1 MRRTGSWI
9 TIMSILLL
17 SIALSA
23 ISCSSYSDFSHE
35 YYGGDTMNGEML
47 SEILE
52 SLFADTKED
61 ETGIS
66 ESGLIAGETREEF
79 INGFC
84 RTTNESRTVCCE
96 YERQPDG
103 EWTLTDYEC
112 NVDKCPNSA
121 ACQIYKEAREKGNTY
136 EKLFQ

>member
-1 MRRTGSWI
+1 M
-9 TIMSILLL
+9 
-17 SIALSA
+17 
-23 ISCSSYSDFSHE
+23 
-35 YYGGDTMNGEML
+35 
-47 SEILE
+47 
-52 SLFADTKED
+52 
-61 ETGIS
+61 
-66 ESGLIAGETREEF
+66 GETREEF

-103 EWTLTDYEC
+103 EWKLTDYEC

>member
-1 MRRTGSWI
+1 M
-9 TIMSILLL
+9 
-17 SIALSA
+17 
-23 ISCSSYSDFSHE
+23 
-35 YYGGDTMNGEML
+35 
-47 SEILE
+47 
-52 SLFADTKED
+52 
-61 ETGIS
+61 
-66 ESGLIAGETREEF
+66 GETREEF

-121 ACQIYKEAREKGNTY
+121 ACQIYKEAREKENTY
-136 EKLFQ
+136 EKNNKISVFSIVCRIYNGFL

>member
-1 MRRTGSWI
+1 M
-9 TIMSILLL
+9 
-17 SIALSA
+17 
-23 ISCSSYSDFSHE
+23 
-35 YYGGDTMNGEML
+35 
-47 SEILE
+47 
-52 SLFADTKED
+52 
-61 ETGIS
+61 
-66 ESGLIAGETREEF
+66 GETREEF

-121 ACQIYKEAREKGNTY
+121 ACQIYKEASLRSMSALSAVPSVLPNSTNKTFRLLAGGRR
-136 EKLFQ
+136 

>member
-1 MRRTGSWI
+1 M
-9 TIMSILLL
+9 
-17 SIALSA
+17 
-23 ISCSSYSDFSHE
+23 
-35 YYGGDTMNGEML
+35 
-47 SEILE
+47 
-52 SLFADTKED
+52 
-61 ETGIS
+61 
-66 ESGLIAGETREEF
+66 GETREEF

-84 RTTNESRTVCCE
+84 RTTNEPRTVCCE

-121 ACQIYKEAREKGNTY
+121 ACQIYKEAREKGNNY

>member
-1 MRRTGSWI
+1 M
-9 TIMSILLL
+9 
-17 SIALSA
+17 
-23 ISCSSYSDFSHE
+23 
-35 YYGGDTMNGEML
+35 
-47 SEILE
+47 
-52 SLFADTKED
+52 
-61 ETGIS
+61 
-66 ESGLIAGETREEF
+66 GETREEF

-112 NVDKCPNSA
+112 NVDKCLNSA
-121 ACQIYKEAREKGNTY
+121 ACQIYKEAREKKNTY

>member
-1 MRRTGSWI
+1 M
-9 TIMSILLL
+9 
-17 SIALSA
+17 
-23 ISCSSYSDFSHE
+23 
-35 YYGGDTMNGEML
+35 
-47 SEILE
+47 
-52 SLFADTKED
+52 
-61 ETGIS
+61 
-66 ESGLIAGETREEF
+66 GETREEF

-121 ACQIYKEAREKGNTY
+121 ACQI
-136 EKLFQ
+136 